1 MLNGSGE
8 ERARHGRSGMS
19 GVARNTVRT
28 IAAVALRS
36 PRPIACALLL
46 LSGVTASRASEAQT
60 PAQTRVYVRH
70 AGPGEP
76 GQILRGALER
86 PYVIVHERWNT
97 RLFRDSVYDRTVV
110 VLGSDASVASTIHG
124 DLIVV
129 DGDIY
134 LRPGARIDGRAIAF
148 GGGVYDSEQAV
159 VKGGRFSYWDT
170 RYDRTPTD
178 SGVALDYRPPSLL
191 EKAQFASLPLLYGLR
206 VPNYTRVDGLSLP
219 WGPRFMA
226 SWGHGSSLQVDPTVT
241 YRSDIGAFDPA
252 LTATARFYPAWSAR
266 LFAGRGTFTND
277 DWIESDLINS
287 IKVLL
292 NGRDYRNYW
301 RADRFE
307 GRLART
313 FTGTTGEL
321 TVWGGARTERDWS
334 IAAGGPWSL
343 RGRRVG
349 DGMIRPNPA
358 VERGRLSSALAG
370 VGGSLSLPELAFAAV
385 VQLERPFD
393 APRDESFT
401 QATIDAGIRFAT
413 FASQSFELHS
423 HAVLTAGDTAPPQRF
438 SYLGGTGTL
447 PTFSVLEFGGEQ
459 LLFIESAYNI
469 PITAVQVPLLGP
481 PEVSLRHAIGAA
493 GVGKLPKFEQNL
505 IARIALGLVFAEYA
519 IDPATRNDVFSVGLS
534 SPIIH

>member
-1 MLNGSGE
+1 MLNGSSE
-8 ERARHGRSGMS
+8 QRTRYGRPSPAA
-19 GVARNTVRT
+19 GVRRT
-28 IAAVALRS
+28 SRTCPRSLRSITCSLLLFVSIAAPCTL
-36 PRPIACALLL
+36 
-46 LSGVTASRASEAQT
+46 GAQT
-60 PAQTRVYVRH
+60 PSRVYVRH

-76 GQILRGALER
+76 GEILRAALER

-134 LRPGARIDGRAIAF
+134 LRPGAHIDGRAIAY

-159 VKGGRFSYWDT
+159 VQGGRFSYWDT
-170 RYDRTPTD
+170 HYDITATA
-178 SGVALDYRPPSLL
+178 SGAALDYHPPSLL
-191 EKAQFASLPLLYGLR
+191 DETQFASLPLLYGLR
-206 VPNYTRVDGLSLP
+206 VPTYTRVDGLSLP
-219 WGPRFMA
+219 WGPRFIL

-252 LTATARFYPAWSAR
+252 LAATATFYPGWSAR
-266 LFAGRGTFTND
+266 LYAGRGTFTND

-287 IKVLL
+287 IKVLV
-292 NGRDYRNYW
+292 NGHDYRNYW

-313 FTGTTGEL
+313 FTGSTGEL

-343 RGRRVG
+343 RGRKAG

-358 VERGRLSSALAG
+358 IERGRLSSALAG
-370 VGGSLSLPELAFAAV
+370 IGGSVSLPELAFAGV
-385 VQLERPFD
+385 VQVERPFD
-393 APRDESFT
+393 APGGESFT
-401 QATIDAGIRFAT
+401 QATIDAGITFAT
-413 FASQSFELHS
+413 FASQHFELHS

-438 SYLGGTGTL
+438 SYLGGSGTL
-447 PTFSVLEFGGEQ
+447 PTFSVLQFGGEQ
-459 LLFIESAYNI
+459 LLFVESAYKI
-469 PITAVQVPLLGP
+469 PITALQVPIFGP
-481 PEVSLRHAIGAA
+481 PELSLRHAIGAA

-505 IARIALGLVFAEYA
+505 MARIALGIVYAEYA
-519 IDPATRNDVFSVGLS
+519 IDPATRNDAFSVGLS
-534 SPIIH
+534 SSMIR